1 MSHASRLDLPFSYA
15 CDAPAENGADIVTQR
30 ILHPPPADLAI
41 ALRCGR
47 KPSYRRRDLQPAE
60 QTGRVQSLPFLR
72 DTQVLP

>member
-1 MSHASRLDLPFSYA
+1 MSHASRLDLPFSYV

-47 KPSYRRRDLQPAE
+47 KPFCGRRALQPAD

-72 DTQVLP
+72 DTRLLR